1 MRIDTNGRDVTD
13 LPGLWDDSDTDVAQL
28 KKDAAELAKLAKE
41 MMDHIGETE
50 RDLPSW
56 LEFNRYASVAIA
68 KVQRHLH
75 G

>member
-1 MRIDTNGRDVTD
+1 MQADIE
-13 LPGLWDDSDTDVAQL
+13 QL
-28 KKDAAELAKLAKE
+28 KRDAGELAKVAKE

-56 LEFNRYASVAIA
+56 IEFNRYVSVAIA

-75 G
+75 DE